1 MEPKTPQELIGD
13 CLNDIRRNQ
22 MRMFAKHYT
31 KEQIIEQAVWVLT
44 IPDFYVVELF
54 AMAVPNPLNIRVVGQ
69 YVNDGR
75 PLDTRS
81 DLEHDTANRVY
92 AVGYKHHRAW
102 GKHLKTRFPYI
113 TQPRVQMDALIDLIK
128 NI

>member
-1 MEPKTPQELIGD
+1 MEPKTPQELIED
-13 CLNDIRRNQ
+13 CLNDIGRNQ

-31 KEQIIEQAVWVLT
+31 KEQIIEQAVWILT

-54 AMAVPNPLNIRVVGQ
+54 AMVIPNPLNIRIVGQ
-69 YVNDGR
+69 YINDGR

-92 AVGYKHHRAW
+92 AVGYKQHSAW
-102 GKHLKTRFPYI
+102 GKHLKTRFPYV